1 MLRHRLGRRPV
12 LQLVVL
18 LIVAALLFGVGAT
31 VSSNMAR
38 LGLTPGF
45 GFLGQPA
52 SFEIGE
58 SPIAYRAGDLYARA
72 LLAGLVNTVMVS
84 AFGCVLATVLGA
96 LIGLARLSRN
106 LLLSGLAQAYV
117 EIARNTPLLLQLFFW
132 TAAAHALPTARHA
145 LQPLAGVFLSNRG
158 VYLPWI
164 AFEGSS
170 GVALAAC
177 VIAVIVLPL
186 LSLVL
191 GRRRGVL
198 LGLAAASGAVAC
210 GLLVLGAP
218 GVGLDMPSLR
228 GFNIAGGVSVSP
240 EFAALLIGLTVH
252 ASAQVAEIVRAG
264 VQSIPAG
271 QWEAAEAL
279 GMSRGTTLRSV
290 ILPQALR
297 VIVPLLTSTYLDLVK
312 NSSLAVAIGF
322 PDFVSVANTTAN
334 QSGHAIEALT
344 LVIAAYLTLN
354 LSVSFAMNRYD
365 ASLARRGYARP

>member
-1 MLRHRLGRRPV
+1 VLRHLLGTRPV
-12 LQLVVL
+12 LQLAILLVVAVL
-18 LIVAALLFGVGAT
+18 LFAVGAT
-31 VSSNMAR
+31 VMSNMAR

-58 SPIAYRAGDLYARA
+58 SLVVYRAGDLYARA
-72 LLAGLVNTVMVS
+72 LLAGLVNTILVS
-84 AFGCVLATVLGA
+84 AFGCVLATLLGT

-106 LLLSGLAQAYV
+106 LLLSGLAQAFV

-145 LQPLAGVFLSNRG
+145 LQPVAGIFLSNRG

-164 AFEGSS
+164 TLGGPSGAAF
-170 GVALAAC
+170 AAC
-177 VIAVIVLPL
+177 VATAIVLPL
-186 LSLVL
+186 LSLVM
-191 GRRRGVL
+191 GRRRVL
-198 LGLAAASGAVAC
+198 LGPAGVAGVLAC
-210 GLLVLGAP
+210 GLLAVGGP
-218 GVGLDMPSLR
+218 GIGLDLPSLR
-228 GFNIAGGVSVSP
+228 GFNIAGRVSVSP
-240 EFAALLIGLTVH
+240 EFAALLMGLTVH

-271 QWEAAEAL
+271 QWEASEAL
-279 GMSRGTTLRSV
+279 GMSRGTTLRLV

>member
-1 MLRHRLGRRPV
+1 
-12 LQLVVL
+12 
-18 LIVAALLFGVGAT
+18 
-31 VSSNMAR
+31 
-38 LGLTPGF
+38 
-45 GFLGQPA
+45 
-52 SFEIGE
+52 
-58 SPIAYRAGDLYARA
+58 
-72 LLAGLVNTVMVS
+72 
-84 AFGCVLATVLGA
+84 
-96 LIGLARLSRN
+96 
-106 LLLSGLAQAYV
+106 
-117 EIARNTPLLLQLFFW
+117 
-132 TAAAHALPTARHA
+132 
-145 LQPLAGVFLSNRG
+145 
-158 VYLPWI
+158 
-164 AFEGSS
+164 
-170 GVALAAC
+170 
-177 VIAVIVLPL
+177 VIAAIVLPL
-186 LSLVL
+186 LSLVI

-210 GLLVLGAP
+210 GLLILGAP

-240 EFAALLIGLTVH
+240 EFAALLAGLTVH

-271 QWEAAEAL
+271 QWEASEAL

>member
-1 MLRHRLGRRPV
+1 MLRHRLGPRPF
-12 LQLVVL
+12 LQFAILLIAAVVL
-18 LIVAALLFGVGAT
+18 FAAGAT
-31 VSSNMAR
+31 VLSNMAR

-58 SPIAYRAGDLYARA
+58 SPIAYRAGHLYARA
-72 LLAGLVNTVMVS
+72 LLAGLVNTILVS
-84 AFGCVLATVLGA
+84 AFGCVLATVFGTF
-96 LIGLARLSRN
+96 IGLARLSRN
-106 LLLSGLAQAYV
+106 LLLSGLAQGFV

-145 LQPLAGVFLSNRG
+145 LQPLSGVFLSNRG
-158 VYLPWI
+158 VYLPW
-164 AFEGSS
+164 
-170 GVALAAC
+170 VALEGPSGAAFAAC
-177 VIAVIVLPL
+177 VTAAIVLPL
-186 LSLVL
+186 LSLFTE
-191 GRRRGVL
+191 RRGVL
-198 LGLAAASGAVAC
+198 LGLAGASGMAAC
-210 GLLVLGAP
+210 GLLVFGAP
-218 GVGLDMPSLR
+218 GIGLDLPRLR

-240 EFAALLIGLTVH
+240 EFAALLAGLTVH

-271 QWEAAEAL
+271 QWEASEAL
-279 GMSRGTTLRSV
+279 GMSRGATLRLV
-290 ILPQALR
+290 VLPQALR

-322 PDFVSVANTTAN
+322 PDFVSVANTAAN

-354 LSVSFAMNRYD
+354 LSFSFAMNRYD